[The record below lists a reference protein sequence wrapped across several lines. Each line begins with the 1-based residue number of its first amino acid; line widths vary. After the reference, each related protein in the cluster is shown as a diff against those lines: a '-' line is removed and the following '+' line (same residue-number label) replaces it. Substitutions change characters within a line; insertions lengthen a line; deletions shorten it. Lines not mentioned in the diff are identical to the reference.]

1 MNIAVAIEI
10 IEAKRA
16 EYGLGFLEMLKEME
30 VMRADDA
37 LSERELIAFR
47 VFMREGAKL
56 FA

>member
-47 VFMREGAKL
+47 VFMREGATL